1 MLQVG
6 LGLVGLD
13 RVKVRVTVR
22 VTVVRVRGSIR
33 VS

>member
-6 LGLVGLD
+6 LGLVGL
-13 RVKVRVTVR
+13 VRVRVR